1 MFSWVY
7 NIHATPQRQWG
18 GTGVEVKALT
28 DQQFNCTQRAHQNTL
43 ENTPFIIGFSLFFG
57 MCQILLARD
66 RC

>member
-18 GTGVEVKALT
+18 GTGVEVKAL
-28 DQQFNCTQRAHQNTL
+28 NTL